1 MYTLNTIQDCHGNNS
16 IQQEKGSFH
25 RKLELNLR
33 QKIHLEDVAEI
44 WTLRKVDQKYL
55 ESLEMLFWR
64 RIEKISWIDRVRD
77 KEVRFRVKERG
88 ISYKQ

>member
-1 MYTLNTIQDCHGNNS
+1 M
-16 IQQEKGSFH
+16 
-25 RKLELNLR
+25 
-33 QKIHLEDVAEI
+33 EDVAEI